1 MVLEMMERTP
11 RPPPKDQSP
20 PPDDET
26 SVVSISVSA
35 GLTSVKYTPNADS
48 SKMAALILDNL
59 ETRCSTITENASV
72 HWSVRTEANNRGCS
86 GVREFRS
93 LVSNRIKLCM
103 F

>member
-1 MVLEMMERTP
+1 MCVLIMVGVIWQRKNSRPRNLDVVLEMMERTP
-11 RPPPKDQSP
+11 RPPAQST

-26 SVVSISVSA
+26 SASVSISVSA

-72 HWSVRTEANNRGCS
+72 
-86 GVREFRS
+86 
-93 LVSNRIKLCM
+93 IQ
-103 F
+103 

>member
-1 MVLEMMERTP
+1 MCVLIMVGVIWQRKNSRPRNLDVVLEMMERTP

-26 SVVSISVSA
+26 SASVSISVSA

-72 HWSVRTEANNRGCS
+72 
-86 GVREFRS
+86 
-93 LVSNRIKLCM
+93 IQ
-103 F
+103 